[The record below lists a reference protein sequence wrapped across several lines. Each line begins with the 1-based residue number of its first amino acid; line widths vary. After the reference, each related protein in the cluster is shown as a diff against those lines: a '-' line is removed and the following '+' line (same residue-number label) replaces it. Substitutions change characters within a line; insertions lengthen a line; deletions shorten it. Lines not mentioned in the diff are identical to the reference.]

1 MKLTLRLVLAFVL
14 VALFAAGISAYL
26 GSRAAQGN
34 VQRFFRD
41 QGLVEGPWPDRRP
54 SPRPGEFGPRGAF
67 RGPPPRR
74 ERELLLQRLR
84 TSHAQTAVLAVGA
97 ALLMGGYLAYRFVRP
112 IRSLTEVNRRYARGD
127 RSARASVGGN
137 DEIAE
142 LGNSFNHLADQL
154 SAEQERQ
161 KQLLADI
168 AHELR
173 TPLTVMRGELEAMQ
187 DGLMKAD
194 TKNLDRL
201 IEEVD
206 LLTHLVQDLRLLTLA
221 DSSGLSLT
229 LGSLDLGNL
238 TREALAAFRAKAEA
252 KAVSLQ
258 SNLEPILV
266 NADRERLLQ
275 VIYNL
280 LENALKHTPAHG
292 TITSTIRREGDQ
304 AVLEITDTGPGIP
317 PADLPHLFERFYR
330 ADPARS
336 RETGGSGLGL
346 AIAKALIE
354 AHGGKISAHNQAW
367 GGAVF
372 RVALPLGSAG

>member
-1 MKLTLRLVLAFVL
+1 MNLTWRLVSAFIL

-26 GSRAAQGN
+26 GNRAAQGN
-34 VQRFFRD
+34 VQRFLRD
-41 QGLVEGPWPDRRP
+41 QGLIEGPSDRRP
-54 SPRPGEFGPRGAF
+54 RGFDPPGSF

-112 IRSLTEVNRRYARGD
+112 IRSLTEVNRRYAGGD
-127 RSARASVGGN
+127 RSARASIRGH

-142 LGNSFNHLADQL
+142 LGNSFNQLADQL
-154 SAEQERQ
+154 SAEQDRQ

-194 TKNLDRL
+194 PNNLGRL

-221 DSSGLSLT
+221 DSGGLSLN
-229 LGSLDLGNL
+229 LGPLDLAGL
-238 TREALAAFRAKAEA
+238 TQEAMAAFKAKAEI
-252 KAVSLQ
+252 KGVSLQ
-258 SNLEPILV
+258 SPLETTSVL
-266 NADRERLLQ
+266 ADRERLLQ

-280 LENALKHTPAHG
+280 LENALKHTPSQG
-292 TITSTIRREGDQ
+292 TITCTVRPDERWGI
-304 AVLEITDTGPGIP
+304 LEVADSGPGIP

-354 AHGGKISAHNQAW
+354 AHGGRISAQNGPQ
-367 GGAVF
+367 GGALF
-372 RVALPLGSAG
+372 RVALKLDLPPGR